1 MSSPSGH
8 SSKEMQHTN
17 PINNYLARDKQFPGP
32 PSIQLCPI
40 EIGSSTSH
48 LLNRR
53 LMNQNPEE
61 HKRQAQQK
69 RKEKLPTPPPA
80 SSSPSQVKHY
90 QWQQQQ
96 QPQPQ
101 PQPQPQQN
109 QSESDKH
116 EDEFGIPSDELNAE
130 VVCSHCKGPFK
141 PEEDIVACKDKFFHQ
156 SCFVCAQC
164 FRPLS
169 HTEFYEYEGRR
180 YCKYDF
186 QMLFAPFCSKC
197 GEFIMARVI
206 KAMGRSWHPQCL
218 VCDRCGTQ
226 LGSTG
231 LQKIRGRPYCR
242 SCFVEVAQHQMG
254 QQICQACRCPISPNE
269 LIRFKGDPYHPH
281 HFQCALCDSELGPDA
296 RERDGD
302 LYCLRCF
309 DKMGIPICSA
319 CRRPIEGRIVWA
331 LGRTWHVEHFVC
343 HHCELPF
350 MGGRFYEWRGHAY
363 CLTHYQ
369 SRIGNVCHICNK
381 AVTGVLARFTNKAYC
396 PIHFTCSTCDTQL
409 NEKSKLYEI
418 DLKPVCKDCY
428 ERFPTHWK
436 RRLAKLH
443 LTETPK

>member
-1 MSSPSGH
+1 MTYWIRTSPFRL
-8 SSKEMQHTN
+8 
-17 PINNYLARDKQFPGP
+17 PNNADWLAEHEHIVRNL
-32 PSIQLCPI
+32 ILV
-40 EIGSSTSH
+40 STS
-48 LLNRR
+48 
-53 LMNQNPEE
+53 
-61 HKRQAQQK
+61 
-69 RKEKLPTPPPA
+69 
-80 SSSPSQVKHY
+80 V
-90 QWQQQQ
+90 
-96 QPQPQ
+96 
-101 PQPQPQQN
+101 
-109 QSESDKH
+109 QSEKGRESHEVNKVMQDLPQAEQKPRLTHGDK
-116 EDEFGIPSDELNAE
+116 E
-130 VVCSHCKGPFK
+130 VT
-141 PEEDIVACKDKFFHQ
+141 
-156 SCFVCAQC
+156 SCAM
-164 FRPLS
+164 R
-169 HTEFYEYEGRR
+169 TR
-180 YCKYDF
+180 
-186 QMLFAPFCSKC
+186 
-197 GEFIMARVI
+197 EFIMARVI

-319 CRRPIEGRIVWA
+319 CR
-331 LGRTWHVEHFVC
+331 
-343 HHCELPF
+343 
-350 MGGRFYEWRGHAY
+350 
-363 CLTHYQ
+363 
-369 SRIGNVCHICNK
+369 
-381 AVTGVLARFTNKAYC
+381 
-396 PIHFTCSTCDTQL
+396 
-409 NEKSKLYEI
+409 SKLYEI